1 MKVIITEYAY
11 ETHETIFGL
20 EGAAG
25 YSSKNETL
33 AIVDDMNCLYV
44 VNGFVKNNR
53 LHIYPDS
60 QEEPNLVKGQTI
72 IIKEVQK
79 YE

>member
-1 MKVIITEYAY
+1 MKVSITDYGY
-11 ETHETIFGL
+11 EIHETIFKL

-33 AIVDDMNCLYV
+33 AIVDDIGCLYV
-44 VNGFVKNNR
+44 VNGFVKNNQ

-72 IIKEVQK
+72 FIKEVQK

>member
-1 MKVIITEYAY
+1 MKVTINNYTY
-11 ETHETIFGL
+11 ETHETVFEL
-20 EGAAG
+20 EGSAG

-33 AIVDDMNCLYV
+33 AIVDDMNSLYV